1 MTIENTELLLH
12 CGYGAEAVLLVD
24 DDGRSEG
31 EAEANELSFGGVGD
45 SVADDVNREASGER
59 GPMEM

>member
-1 MTIENTELLLH
+1 MH